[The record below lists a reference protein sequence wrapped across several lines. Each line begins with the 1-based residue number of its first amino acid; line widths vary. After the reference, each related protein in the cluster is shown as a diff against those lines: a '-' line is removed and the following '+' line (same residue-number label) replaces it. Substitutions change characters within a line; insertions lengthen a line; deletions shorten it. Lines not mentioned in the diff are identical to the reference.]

1 MNQFECLQTDTDD
14 SIFIENAK
22 QLKKYQKKLR
32 QSKNTFKIRQFEQAI
47 NEYHSRCEKKNT
59 FKIAKK
65 KKHIV
70 ESEDDILN
78 KAIQEN
84 KKFNVM
90 IESDKQIKQQRRLQ
104 HIQCVNQK
112 TIKRKI
118 RCHKQQC
125 VKKYFMKWKSMNQY
139 IQCKKNNVVDMF
151 QHSRKWL
158 VLKNIIKQWKIYSDC
173 KLEKKLIVDTFQ
185 KSKMKHI
192 GKKILE
198 KWKIYSDHM
207 IIRYDLKCGY
217 FLGKWI
223 PKKGLH
229 FPFVYWKKYT
239 SRIQCNIC
247 FHRHYKKDIFET
259 ECGHEFCKNCIDT
272 WKDSC
277 FEKYEDATC
286 PLCRKVFECIP
297 TNTLSNQRLLYQ
309 ISGYNSIFSSHPRL
323 IH

>member
-1 MNQFECLQTDTDD
+1 MNHFECLQTDTDD

-47 NEYHSRCEKKNT
+47 NEYHSRCEKNT

-84 KKFNVM
+84 KKFNII

-139 IQCKKNNVVDMF
+139 IQCKKNNIIDMF

-158 VLKNIIKQWKIYSDC
+158 VLKNIIKQ
-173 KLEKKLIVDTFQ
+173 
-185 KSKMKHI
+185 
-192 GKKILE
+192 
-198 KWKIYSDHM
+198 WKIYSDHM

-247 FHRHYKKDIFET
+247 FNRHYKKDIFET
-259 ECGHEFCKNCIDT
+259 DCGHEFCKDCIDT